1 LKKIAVIL
9 LMLAC
14 FAMISGSFATNK
26 NNGDMTS
33 LKNVNHLTIILP
45 SNPSTGYLWTAE
57 YDNSKVKLLKK
68 HYIPK
73 IPVLCGS
80 GGFDIFT
87 FKGEIG
93 ASILMKHKS
102 PSKLVVS
109 KHLYHI
115 K

>member
-1 LKKIAVIL
+1 
-9 LMLAC
+9 MLAC

-45 SNPSTGYLWTAE
+45 SNPSTGYLWLAE

-73 IPVLCGS
+73 IPVLCVS
-80 GGFDIFT
+80 GGFDT
-87 FKGEIG
+87 
-93 ASILMKHKS
+93 S
-102 PSKLVVS
+102 
-109 KHLYHI
+109 HLKAKAVLRYS
-115 K
+115 